1 MDYSHHAAVL
11 RELLFVSISGNND
24 CQPVTYREDKPAGG
38 DGESSW
44 SVRKKKKHIKTNTD
58 NKTHVAP
65 QMMQSG
71 KCGKELKVCYLVL
84 QQGKK
89 DTERQRGAISG
100 GNNA

>member
-44 SVRKKKKHIKTNTD
+44 SVGKKKST
-58 NKTHVAP
+58 
-65 QMMQSG
+65 
-71 KCGKELKVCYLVL
+71 
-84 QQGKK
+84 
-89 DTERQRGAISG
+89 
-100 GNNA
+100 

>member
-44 SVRKKKKHIKTNTD
+44 SVRKKKKAHKNKHRQQNTRRPAND
-58 NKTHVAP
+58 A
-65 QMMQSG
+65 
-71 KCGKELKVCYLVL
+71 
-84 QQGKK
+84 
-89 DTERQRGAISG
+89 ER
-100 GNNA
+100 